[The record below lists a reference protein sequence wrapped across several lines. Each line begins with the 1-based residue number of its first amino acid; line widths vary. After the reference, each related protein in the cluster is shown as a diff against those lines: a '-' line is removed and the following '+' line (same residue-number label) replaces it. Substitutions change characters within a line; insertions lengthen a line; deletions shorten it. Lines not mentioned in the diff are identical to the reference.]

1 MHRNLSNLRS
11 LSIDET
17 QSYLSEA
24 DGDELTAAYALAC
37 DRNTLAGSTEPPD
50 DTEVHHA
57 LYLMRR
63 ARGLDAPS
71 YDSVR
76 LMIKGRAA

>member
-1 MHRNLSNLRS
+1 MHRIANLSS
-11 LSIDET
+11 LSMDET
-17 QSYLSEA
+17 QSYLNDA

-37 DRNTLAGSTEPPD
+37 DRNSLAGSNEPPD

-63 ARGLDAPS
+63 ARGLVAPS

-76 LMIKGRAA
+76 LLIKARAA

>member
-1 MHRNLSNLRS
+1 MHRINNLSS
-11 LSIDET
+11 LSMDET

-24 DGDELTAAYALAC
+24 NGDEITAAYALAC
-37 DRNTLAGSTEPPD
+37 DRNSLAGSNEPPD

-63 ARGLDAPS
+63 ARGLEAPS
-71 YDSVR
+71 FDSVR
-76 LMIKGRAA
+76 MMIKGRAA

>member
-1 MHRNLSNLRS
+1 MYRIANLSS
-11 LSIDET
+11 LSMAET
-17 QSYLSEA
+17 NSYLKAA

-37 DRNTLAGSTEPPD
+37 DRNSLAGSAEPPD

-63 ARGLDAPS
+63 ARGLEAPS

>member
-1 MHRNLSNLRS
+1 MVRIANLST
-11 LSIDET
+11 LSMAESN
-17 QSYLSEA
+17 SYLKSA
-24 DGDELTAAYALAC
+24 DGDELTAAHALAC
-37 DRNTLAGSTEPPD
+37 DRNSLAGSTEAPD

-63 ARGLDAPS
+63 ARGLGAPS

-76 LMIKGRAA
+76 LMIKARAA